1 MKKIPCRDMATKV
14 APAVLPMVWS
24 IMLVMTI
31 QPERHSVAHWN
42 RRAMVPIWMT
52 SGSSRNRAMSRGAK
66 RAPRTP
72 TASRN
77 SVADFTQNQ
86 NASFTRR

>member
-1 MKKIPCRDMATKV
+1 
-14 APAVLPMVWS
+14 
-24 IMLVMTI
+24 
-31 QPERHSVAHWN
+31 
-42 RRAMVPIWMT
+42 MVPIWMT